1 MVEYMIRDDFGTQ
14 AVILPE
20 KGATLVSLQKNGR
33 EYIYRDDENLQSP
46 ERPRCGIP
54 YVFPVFGRLAGG
66 KYLWNGKEYAMG
78 IHGFAHTS
86 AWEVARHTDDTLVL
100 VLESNEDTLAQY
112 PFSFRVTLHFSVKDG
127 LLTVAQ
133 KYENTGTEPMPYN
146 YGFHPYFLT
155 EKPEDIHVEAT
166 AAMQLDFAIGQ
177 IPFGH
182 KTLQVAIPEGAPES
196 GACLLDVQSPTVLHY
211 PGDGKR
217 LTMSF
222 DDSFQTHVLWTQA
235 GKSFLCVEP
244 VHGGANSLNTGNYMT
259 LAPGET
265 KEAFVSFRAE
275 ND

>member
-1 MVEYMIRDDFGTQ
+1 MVEYMIRDSSGTR

-20 KGATLVSLQKNGR
+20 KGATLVSLQKNGK

-54 YVFPVFGRLAGG
+54 YVFPVFGRLTEG
-66 KYLWNGKEYAMG
+66 KYRWNGKEYAMG
-78 IHGFAHTS
+78 IHGFAHIS
-86 AWEVARHTDDTLVL
+86 AWEVSQHTDDTLVL

-112 PFSFRVTLHFSVKDG
+112 PFSFKVTLTFRVDDG
-127 LLTVAQ
+127 VLTISQ
-133 KYENTGTEPMPYN
+133 QYENTGTEPMPYN

-155 EKPEDIHVEAT
+155 EKPEDIQVEAT

-182 KTLQVAIPEGAPES
+182 KTLQVTVPQGAPES
-196 GACLLDVQSPTVLHY
+196 GACLFGVQSPTVLHY
-211 PGDGKR
+211 AGGEKR

-222 DDSFQTHVLWTQA
+222 DDSFQSHVLWTQA
-235 GKSFLCVEP
+235 GKPFLCVEP
-244 VHGGANSLNTGNYMT
+244 INGGADSLNTGNHLT

-265 KEAFVSFRAE
+265 KVAFVSFRAE